1 MIRLAD
7 YKRPVSLIISFLSG
21 SCRLCVFLFACD
33 FEGSDGVCGNFV
45 HSERSKKERLRR
57 LSVVGRTSTS
67 YEDCEMGCDLSDKE
81 DELRLQAPSM
91 STCSSKRFKIP
102 KKFFDD
108 CNGVDHA
115 SVPRKLRSAMKK
127 RNCESISPESISPPL
142 PDSKKLKDT
151 ISGVQASPIKN
162 GAKKS
167 KLNVKHGGSD
177 WSPEQTLS
185 GPITKDEEEV
195 VETLYALAGMF
206 PNNDANEKSKVESKS
221 REQKPVPESRA
232 SPMPIQDSA
241 VTKDN
246 LSSMPLIT
254 AKVVDPSDRLPKETG
269 KIVFLDEPSI
279 QEQPDLPAGEKILME
294 LDCSVH
300 QLNLT
305 SMPVLASSDNDSVK
319 PLHNSELSLDTGVL
333 NLPTQP
339 ETPLIERKPEM
350 ALGAATAV
358 TTASELEQ
366 QNRTNEPKKNGSI
379 LWPGLSSVVSY
390 GGGSHGPSLQ
400 YLRSSDA
407 RIPGWLDAAMI
418 ASRHR
423 SSENGSSSG
432 KVSKVTVEKNTWKRC
447 AAHVHISHL
456 IQISK
461 MPESQE
467 RLLLQLNQLRPE
479 EKSNLGF
486 LMATNRFDGVRNSL
500 NDVMSSAALCN
511 SATERISNEA
521 KTDILQ
527 PQRLHQDQPQAPAS
541 GVYTQQKQSFDFL
554 SLSAG
559 DGEIEAKN
567 RANRAGNG
575 LDPLSQLQVPY
586 LHCPAQQQTL
596 MPFTMPQT
604 RYTSSAYP
612 DQRSVAPAAA
622 HQLQVAPYL
631 GSPYRGPNPSPMAWT
646 KQQQQQHQHL
656 WAAQLAAHYRPGG
669 TSTSM
674 TQVSSWQQ
682 GRQDLPMLIPFAQ
695 TITPPSP
702 SSLEVLGPK
711 YTTVSQQQQHI
722 MAIATSLPPARVKKQ
737 DHLISSVYEETGGGC
752 HATGALPLQLL
763 CNERR

>member
-1 MIRLAD
+1 MDKARDVSCGVSRFSLATP
-7 YKRPVSLIISFLSG
+7 KK
-21 SCRLCVFLFACD
+21 LFS
-33 FEGSDGVCGNFV
+33 GSDGVCGNFV

-57 LSVVGRTSTS
+57 LSVIGRTSSS

-91 STCSSKRFKIP
+91 STCSSKRFKMP

-115 SVPRKLRSAMKK
+115 SVPRKLRSATKK
-127 RNCESISPESISPPL
+127 RNHESISPESISPPL
-142 PDSKKLKDT
+142 PDSKKLKGT
-151 ISGVQASPIKN
+151 ISGVEASPIKN
-162 GAKKS
+162 GARKS
-167 KLNVKHGGSD
+167 KFNKHGGSD
-177 WSPEQTLS
+177 WAPEQTLS

-221 REQKPVPESRA
+221 REQKSVPESRA
-232 SPMPIQDSA
+232 SSMPIQDSA

-254 AKVVDPSDRLPKETG
+254 ANVVDPSVRFSRETG

-279 QEQPDLPAGEKILME
+279 QEQLDLPAGAKIRME
-294 LDCSVH
+294 LDCSVP

-305 SMPVLASSDNDSVK
+305 TMPFLASSDNDSERS
-319 PLHNSELSLDTGVL
+319 LHNSELSLDSGIL
-333 NLPTQP
+333 KLPTQP
-339 ETPLIERKPEM
+339 ETPLIERKQEM
-350 ALGAATAV
+350 ALGAVTAV

-390 GGGSHGPSLQ
+390 GGGSRGPLQ

-407 RIPGWLDAAMI
+407 RIPGWLDDAVI

-432 KVSKVTVEKNTWKRC
+432 KISKVTVEKNSWKRC
-447 AAHVHISHL
+447 AAHVHISRL

-479 EKSNLGF
+479 EGSNLGF
-486 LMATNRFDGVRNSL
+486 LMATNRFDGVRNSS
-500 NDVMSSAALCN
+500 NGIISYAAPCN
-511 SATERISNEA
+511 STTERISNEA
-521 KTDILQ
+521 KTEILQ
-527 PQRLHQDQPQAPAS
+527 PQQLNQDQPQAALAS

-554 SLSAG
+554 SLLAG

-586 LHCPAQQQTL
+586 LQCPAQQQTL

-612 DQRSVAPAAA
+612 DQLSVAPPAA

-631 GSPYRGPNPSPMAWT
+631 GNPFRGTNPSPMAWT
-646 KQQQQQHQHL
+646 KQQQQQHQRL
-656 WAAQLAAHYRPGG
+656 WAAQLAAHYRPGE
-669 TSTSM
+669 TSTSL

-682 GRQDLPMLIPFAQ
+682 GIQDLPMLIPFAQ

-711 YTTVSQQQQHI
+711 YTTVSQQQQHL

-737 DHLISSVYEETGGGC
+737 DHLIPSVYEETGGGC

>member
-1 MIRLAD
+1 MDKARDVRRGASRFSLATP
-7 YKRPVSLIISFLSG
+7 KN
-21 SCRLCVFLFACD
+21 LFS
-33 FEGSDGVCGNFV
+33 GSDGVCGNFV

-57 LSVVGRTSTS
+57 LSVVGRTSSS
-67 YEDCEMGCDLSDKE
+67 YEDCEMGCDLSDKG

-232 SPMPIQDSA
+232 SLMPIQDSA

-279 QEQPDLPAGEKILME
+279 QEQPDLPAGEKIRME
-294 LDCSVH
+294 LDCSVP

-305 SMPVLASSDNDSVK
+305 SMPFLASSDNGSVK

-339 ETPLIERKPEM
+339 ETPLIERKPET
-350 ALGAATAV
+350 ALGAATAI

-379 LWPGLSSVVSY
+379 LWPGLSSVVSF
-390 GGGSHGPSLQ
+390 GGGSRGPSLQ
-400 YLRSSDA
+400 SSDA

-479 EKSNLGF
+479 EGSNLGF
-486 LMATNRFDGVRNSL
+486 LMATNRFDG
-500 NDVMSSAALCN
+500 
-511 SATERISNEA
+511 
-521 KTDILQ
+521 
-527 PQRLHQDQPQAPAS
+527 PQRLHQDQPQAPLAS
-541 GVYTQQKQSFDFL
+541 GVYTQQKQSLDFL

-575 LDPLSQLQVPY
+575 LDPLSQFQVPY
-586 LHCPAQQQTL
+586 LYCPAQQQTL

-631 GSPYRGPNPSPMAWT
+631 GNPFRGPNPSPMAWT
-646 KQQQQQHQHL
+646 KQQQQQHQRL

>member
-1 MIRLAD
+1 MDKARDVRRGASRFSLATP
-7 YKRPVSLIISFLSG
+7 KN
-21 SCRLCVFLFACD
+21 LFS
-33 FEGSDGVCGNFV
+33 GSDGVCGNFV

-57 LSVVGRTSTS
+57 LSVVGRTSSS
-67 YEDCEMGCDLSDKE
+67 YEDCEMGCDLSDKG

-167 KLNVKHGGSD
+167 KLNKHGGSD

-232 SPMPIQDSA
+232 SLMPIQDSA

-279 QEQPDLPAGEKILME
+279 QEQPDLPAGEKIRME
-294 LDCSVH
+294 LDCSVP

-305 SMPVLASSDNDSVK
+305 SMPFLASSDNGSVK

-339 ETPLIERKPEM
+339 ETPLIERKPET
-350 ALGAATAV
+350 ALGAATAI

-379 LWPGLSSVVSY
+379 LWPGLSSVVSF
-390 GGGSHGPSLQ
+390 GGGSRGPSLQ
-400 YLRSSDA
+400 SSDA

-479 EKSNLGF
+479 EGSNLGF

-500 NDVMSSAALCN
+500 NGVMSSAALCN
-511 SATERISNEA
+511 STTERISNEA

-527 PQRLHQDQPQAPAS
+527 PQRLHQDQPQAPLAS
-541 GVYTQQKQSFDFL
+541 GVYTQQKQSLDFL

-575 LDPLSQLQVPY
+575 LDPLSQFQVPY
-586 LHCPAQQQTL
+586 LYCPAQQQTL

-631 GSPYRGPNPSPMAWT
+631 GNPFRGPNPSPMAWT
-646 KQQQQQHQHL
+646 KQQQQQHQRL